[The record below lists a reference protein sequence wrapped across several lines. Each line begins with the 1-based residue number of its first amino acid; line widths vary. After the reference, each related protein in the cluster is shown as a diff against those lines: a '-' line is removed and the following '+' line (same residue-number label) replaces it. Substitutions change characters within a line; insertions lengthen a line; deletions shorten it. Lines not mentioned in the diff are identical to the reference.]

1 MENKPE
7 NYQYQERQIN
17 PEEHDYIELGEGKIS
32 GYISLF
38 LGFMSF
44 LAVLCFQY
52 PSYFTTA
59 ELRAAYD
66 AEFLREVLK
75 YAMWISLGFAFIT
88 FCLRKNRR
96 LAAVGVLFVLL
107 SFAMG
112 GYNAP
117 TGPVEANNIFCCQ
130 SPFDYGIAFSW

>member
-107 SFAMG
+107 SFAI
-112 GYNAP
+112 
-117 TGPVEANNIFCCQ
+117 IFCCQ